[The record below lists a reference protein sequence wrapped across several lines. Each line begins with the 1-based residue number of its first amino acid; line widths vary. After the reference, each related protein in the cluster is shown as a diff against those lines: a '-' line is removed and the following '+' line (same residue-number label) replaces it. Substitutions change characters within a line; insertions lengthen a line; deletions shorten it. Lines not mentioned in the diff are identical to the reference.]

1 MSLAI
6 NCKEVTKVLLPD
18 GWHQCV
24 PKSFLL
30 DAYEYTGIED
40 DDHYMTA
47 TPFGTGYTFTEI
59 GGGSHGDQLYG
70 PVESVLAVRTSRPPA
85 YA

>member
-1 MSLAI
+1 MAGTSVSLSRFSWML
-6 NCKEVTKVLLPD
+6 N
-18 GWHQCV
+18 
-24 PKSFLL
+24 
-30 DAYEYTGIED
+30 EYTGIED